1 VHPPPPRAEGRRVRH
16 YPARKPRAADGSWGR
31 HWLPR
36 GEQAKFRKALL
47 EAEGPRCWYCGATD
61 KPLQA
66 HHTSRHEG
74 HMACQGCH
82 NRETQ
87 ANQLNGNPPPL

>member
-1 VHPPPPRAEGRRVRH
+1 M
-16 YPARKPRAADGSWGR
+16 
-31 HWLPR
+31 
-36 GEQAKFRKALL
+36 LL
-47 EAEGPRCWYCGATD
+47 EREGHRCWYCGTTN

-66 HHTSRHEG
+66 HHETRTTG

-87 ANQLNGNPPPL
+87 ANQLNGDPPPLP